1 MSEPTTSTMATLAQ
15 SAVQSAVQT
24 PVQPEQ
30 AAPGTW
36 ALSRRDPVVDS
47 IVRGALD
54 PVAPILDVLT
64 PGGGE

>member
-1 MSEPTTSTMATLAQ
+1 MSEPTTSTLATL
-15 SAVQSAVQT
+15 VQSP

-30 AAPGTW
+30 VAPGAW

-47 IVRGALD
+47 IVRAALD

>member
-1 MSEPTTSTMATLAQ
+1 MSEPTTSTMATRTET
-15 SAVQSAVQT
+15 T

-30 AAPGTW
+30 ITPGGW